1 MPGLKRCL
9 GVDLGGRSV
18 KIVEMVVEKKGVRI
32 ERMLS
37 APVPVDPNALEAE
50 RTGALLEAV
59 RKLLKEHKIAT
70 KQAVFCMPG
79 QTVIVRPLR
88 LPRAPGPRLHQII
101 HFEARQIIPFP
112 LEKTLLQ
119 YQVFDSEDAR
129 EVEVLLVAMKKETN
143 QEFMS
148 SLRKMG
154 LKAVGIGV
162 STLALYN
169 GQELSRFNFEKWV
182 ESGGLGGGFLGLGGG
197 KPKAKVE
204 KPGKEKKKPAQKK
217 KKGEEAVEEE
227 LPVEEPILETPEG
240 ESDFLGVGLDAG
252 FDEVRAYVNL
262 GARSTDLAICRAGGA
277 KIVGFVRPIPIGG
290 NHISSEIFK
299 ACGCQSFEEAEQIK
313 FTRTAVQSSQFEY
326 EADSTAYDER
336 ANKAATAV
344 CDRIVAE
351 LRRSLDYYISQPDGV
366 GVDRLILSG
375 GGARLPFLT
384 SYIEDRLG
392 VPVEVDQSL
401 GGSGVSSPDAYRAED
416 FDIASYK
423 VAIGLASQGLGISPL
438 TIDFLPEEA
447 RMMRDL
453 SGQYAEMAVLV
464 AMIGGMVFFG
474 MNAGEAKVKAMRS
487 EIAEK
492 QAIVDRSG
500 PLVAD
505 FKTAKDARTAVQ
517 LGFGFLQPALAPR
530 DFWLNFAGKV
540 QELKP
545 ADIQITRLT
554 CQPSPDTPL
563 ETNVTINCKAMEQT
577 SPGRF
582 VAAFKD
588 LITAPDRG
596 KMGFS
601 VVAVVNTSPRRD
613 MTFELYVK
621 VQNVASQPLTR
632 LADPLKPLPVAD
644 PLAAA
649 AMAPVAAPA
658 PGAAEAGGAKGGAA
672 GAKGGAAELGT

>member
-32 ERMLS
+32 ERMVS

-50 RTGALLEAV
+50 RTGVLLEAV

-88 LPRAPGPRLHQII
+88 LPRAPGPRLQQII

-143 QEFMS
+143 QEFMN

-169 GQELSRFNFEKWV
+169 GQELHRFNFDKWV

-204 KPGKEKKKPAQKK
+204 KPKKEKKKPAKKK

-227 LPVEEPILETPEG
+227 QPAEEPMLETPEG

-299 ACGCQSFEEAEQIK
+299 ACGCQSFDEAEQVK
-313 FTRTAVQSSQFEY
+313 FTRTAVQSAQFEY
-326 EADSTAYDER
+326 EADPTAYDER
-336 ANKAATAV
+336 ACHAATAV

-401 GGSGVSSPDAYRAED
+401 GGPGITCPDTYKAES

-464 AMIGGMVFFG
+464 AMVGGMVFFG
-474 MNAGEAKVKAMRS
+474 MGAGEARMKAMQNSINQMQSVVGAS
-487 EIAEK
+487 EPL
-492 QAIVDRSG
+492 QADYKK
-500 PLVAD
+500 A
-505 FKTAKDARTAVQ
+505 TEARGLIQ
-517 LGFGFLQPALAPR
+517 GGMGLLQPALAPR
-530 DFWLNFAGKV
+530 DFWLNFISNIQA
-540 QELKP
+540 LKP
-545 ADIQITRLT
+545 ADIQITQLN
-554 CQPSPDTPL
+554 CMPSPETPL
-563 ETNVTINCKAMEQT
+563 DTNVTITCLAQGQI
-577 SPGRF
+577 SPGQF
-582 VAAFKD
+582 VNALKN
-588 LITAPDRG
+588 LITTPDRA

-601 VVAVVNTSPRRD
+601 VVSVVNTSPRAAAGGYSF
-613 MTFELYVK
+613 TLYVK
-621 VQNVASQPLTR
+621 VQNVPAQPLTR
-632 LADPLKPLPVAD
+632 LADPLKPLPASTD
-644 PLAAA
+644 AAA
-649 AMAPVAAPA
+649 APAAPA
-658 PGAAEAGGAKGGAA
+658 PDAAAGA
-672 GAKGGAAELGT
+672 GAKGAAGDTVGVGGLPV

>member
-32 ERMLS
+32 ERMVS
-37 APVPVDPNALEAE
+37 APVPLDPNALEAE
-50 RTGALLEAV
+50 RTSTLLEAV
-59 RKLLKEHKIAT
+59 RKLLKENKITT

-119 YQVFDSEDAR
+119 YQVFDSEDER

-169 GQELSRFNFEKWV
+169 GQELSRFNFDKWA

-204 KPGKEKKKPAQKK
+204 KPKKEKKKKPAKKK
-217 KKGEEAVEEE
+217 KKGEETVEEE
-227 LPVEEPILETPEG
+227 APVEEALLETPEG
-240 ESDFLGVGLDAG
+240 ESDFLEVGLDAG
-252 FDEVRAYVNL
+252 FEEVRAYVNL

-299 ACGCQSFEEAEQIK
+299 ACGCQSFDEAEQIK
-313 FTRTAVQSSQFEY
+313 FTRAAVQSSQFEF
-326 EADSTAYDER
+326 EADPTAYDER
-336 ANKAATAV
+336 ACRAATAV

-366 GVDRLILSG
+366 GVDRIILSG

-384 SYIEDRLG
+384 SYIEDRLS
-392 VPVEVDQSL
+392 VPVEVDQTL
-401 GGSGVSSPDAYRAED
+401 GGVGVTCPDAYKAED
-416 FDIASYK
+416 FDLASYK
-423 VAIGLASQGLGISPL
+423 VAVGLACQGLGISPL
-438 TIDFLPEEA
+438 TIDFLPEDA

-453 SGQYAEMAVLV
+453 SGQYAEMAVLA

-474 MNAGEAKVKAMRS
+474 MSAGQAKRRAMQAD
-487 EIAEK
+487 IARMAGQE
-492 QAIVDRSG
+492 QSVV
-500 PLVAD
+500 PLKKDYDTA
-505 FKTAKDARTAVQ
+505 KTARDIIQGAYS
-517 LGFGFLQPALAPR
+517 GFLQPALPPR
-530 DFWLNFAGKV
+530 DFWLNFVSKI
-540 QELKP
+540 QEIKP
-545 ADIQITRLT
+545 ADIQITQMT
-554 CQPSPDTPL
+554 CLPTPETPI
-563 ETNVTINCKAMEQT
+563 ETNVTLVCEAQSQT

-582 VAAFKD
+582 INALKA
-588 LITAPDRG
+588 LISDPKRTET
-596 KMGFS
+596 GFT
-601 VVAVVNTSPRRD
+601 VVSVVNTSSQPTTSRVSGLSVQNFRV
-613 MTFELYVK
+613 YIK
-621 VQNVASQPLTR
+621 VQNLPSQPLTR
-632 LADPLKPLPVAD
+632 LADPLKPLPTSTD
-644 PLAAA
+644 AAA
-649 AMAPVAAPA
+649 AAPA
-658 PGAAEAGGAKGGAA
+658 PAPAGDAGGAA
-672 GAKGGAAELGT
+672 GDPTAGV

>member
-18 KIVEMVVEKKGVRI
+18 KIVEMVVDKKGVRI
-32 ERMLS
+32 ERMVS
-37 APVPVDPNALEAE
+37 APVPVDPNALETE
-50 RTGALLEAV
+50 RTGVLLEAV
-59 RKLLKEHKIAT
+59 RKLLKEHKIST

-169 GQELSRFNFEKWV
+169 GQELYRFNFEKWV

-204 KPGKEKKKPAQKK
+204 KPKKEKKKPAKKK
-217 KKGEEAVEEE
+217 KKGEEAVEEA
-227 LPVEEPILETPEG
+227 PVEEPTFEASEG

-262 GARSTDLAICRAGGA
+262 GARSTDLAICRAGGT

-299 ACGCQSFEEAEQIK
+299 ACGCQSFDEAEQVK
-313 FTRTAVQSSQFEY
+313 FTRTAVQSAQFEY
-326 EADSTAYDER
+326 EADPTAYDER
-336 ANKAATAV
+336 ACKAATAV

-384 SYIEDRLG
+384 SYIEDRLS
-392 VPVEVDQSL
+392 VPVEVDQDL
-401 GGSGVSSPDAYRAED
+401 GGSGVTYPDTYRTED
-416 FDIASYK
+416 FDLASYK

-453 SGQYAEMAVLV
+453 SGQYAEMAVLAAMV
-464 AMIGGMVFFG
+464 AGMVFFG
-474 MNAGEAKVKAMRS
+474 MKAGEAKVKAMRADIARMN
-487 EIAEK
+487 EI
-492 QAIVDRSG
+492 VLRTD
-500 PLVAD
+500 PLVDEFKKAD
-505 FKTAKDARTAVQ
+505 EARKTIQGAYTI
-517 LGFGFLQPALAPR
+517 LHPALAPR
-530 DFWLNFAGKV
+530 DFWLNFARKI

-545 ADIQITRLT
+545 ADIVITQMNCT
-554 CQPSPDTPL
+554 PSPETPL
-563 ETNVTINCKAMEQT
+563 ETNVTIACEAQEQT

-582 VAAFKD
+582 ITKLKD
-588 LITAPDRG
+588 LITDPQRNA
-596 KMGFS
+596 MGFT
-601 VVAVVNTSPRRD
+601 VVSVVNTSTQSGASRVTGRSPVQMFRI
-613 MTFELYVK
+613 YAK
-621 VQNVASQPLTR
+621 VQNVSAQPLTR
-632 LADPLKPLPVAD
+632 LADPLKPLPAAD

-649 AMAPVAAPA
+649 AAAAPA
-658 PGAAEAGGAKGGAA
+658 AAPAADAGAA
-672 GAKGGAAELGT
+672 GGGAGLPGI